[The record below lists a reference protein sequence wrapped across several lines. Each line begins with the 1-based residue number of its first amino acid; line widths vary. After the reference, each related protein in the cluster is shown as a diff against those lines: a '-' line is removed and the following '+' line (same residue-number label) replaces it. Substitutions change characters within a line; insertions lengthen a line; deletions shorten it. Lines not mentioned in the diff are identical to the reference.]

1 MNAGRCFFVLLLAAA
16 LALAGCDKRAF
27 RTTDITGAGFARGF
41 ALTDHSGKTRT
52 LADYKGKVVAIFFGY
67 TQCPD
72 ICPTALA
79 QFAAVMKALDG
90 DADRVQILFVT
101 VDPERDT
108 PELLAKYVPAFD
120 PRFVGLYGDKDATA
134 ATAKE
139 FKVIVQKQAG
149 KTPDTY
155 TVDHSAGI
163 YIFDPAGKVR
173 LFARH
178 DQPLEDL
185 TADIKLLLRG

>member
-1 MNAGRCFFVLLLAAA
+1 VSPRRAIAAIVLLLAVFG
-16 LALAGCDKRAF
+16 LAGCEKRAF
-27 RTTDITGAGFARGF
+27 RTTDITGASFARGF
-41 ALTDHSGKTRT
+41 ALKDPSGNTRT
-52 LADYKGKVVAIFFGY
+52 LADFKGKVVAVFFGY

-79 QFAAVMKALDG
+79 QFAQVMKSLGPQAE
-90 DADRVQILFVT
+90 RVQVIFVT

-120 PRFVGLYGDKDATA
+120 SRFLGLYGDATA
-134 ATAKE
+134 TAETAKE
-139 FKVIVQKQAG
+139 FKVIYRKQPG
-149 KTPDTY
+149 STPETY

-178 DQPLEDL
+178 DQPAEDL
-185 TADIKLLLRG
+185 TADILALLR